1 MERAI
6 ITSEDIQGNINDIK
20 QNTVRQGDVDI
31 IAHQTGLNDTL
42 YIERVL
48 IECNNDIAMTILK
61 LMGATTK
68 TAEVVK
74 EPSAFEQIRMI
85 LDEKEKLFYDVM
97 ANKSMRQ

>member
-20 QNTVRQGDVDI
+20 QNTVRQGDIDI
-31 IAHQTGLNDTL
+31 IAHQTGLTDTL

-48 IECNNDIAMTILK
+48 IECNNDIAATILK
-61 LMGATTK
+61 LMGTMPK
-68 TAEVVK
+68 SIQK

-85 LDEKEKLFYDVM
+85 LDEKEKLFYDAM
-97 ANKSMRQ
+97 ARKSVQQ

>member
-20 QNTVRQGDVDI
+20 QKTVRQGDVDI
-31 IAHQTGLNDTL
+31 IAHQTGLNDKI

-68 TAEVVK
+68 TIAK

-85 LDEKEKLFYDVM
+85 LDEKEKLFYDAM